1 MNCSVVNSFS
11 NLACS
16 GYSRRVP
23 QLAEPHL
30 LQPLILILRS
40 WDGLAPGTGWLLG
53 RAGSWDGLAPGMGSL
68 LGRAD
73 SWDGLVP
80 GMGWLLERTRSWD
93 GLAPGMKTSEI

>member
-53 RAGSWDGLAPGMGSL
+53 RAGSWDGLAPGTGWL
-68 LGRAD
+68 LGRD
-73 SWDGLVP
+73 PS
-80 GMGWLLERTRSWD
+80 
-93 GLAPGMKTSEI
+93 